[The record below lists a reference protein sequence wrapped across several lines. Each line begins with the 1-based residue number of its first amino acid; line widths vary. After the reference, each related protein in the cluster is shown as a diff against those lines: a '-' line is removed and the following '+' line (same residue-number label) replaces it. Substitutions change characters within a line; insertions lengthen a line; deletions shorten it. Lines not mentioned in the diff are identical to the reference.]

1 MKIVLFNTYIFDN
14 NFIFNIINFCSS
26 LINISNLLI
35 FGLISIL
42 SLIFIHMSNKPLLD
56 AAHKVKTTVAAA
68 SVIYKNVIK
77 GGDQV
82 ATMMIKITI
91 KIKIKIINL
100 ILNQIMVVILVQLII
115 ILILKIL
122 ILLILQSLKINN
134 VNKFNQIF
142 NQ

>member
-42 SLIFIHMSNKPLLD
+42 SLIFIHMSKKPLLD
-56 AAHKVKTTVAAA
+56 AAHKVITTVAAA

-77 GGDQV
+77 GGGSSSNDDD
-82 ATMMIKITI
+82 KDND
-91 KIKIKIINL
+91 KDKNK
-100 ILNQIMVVILVQLII
+100 
-115 ILILKIL
+115 
-122 ILLILQSLKINN
+122 NN
-134 VNKFNQIF
+134 KSNTEPDNGGNSGSTDNNSNSNNSNTTDTSESQNK
-142 NQ
+142 

>member
-56 AAHKVKTTVAAA
+56 AAHKVITTVAAA

-77 GGDQV
+77 GGGSSSNDDD
-82 ATMMIKITI
+82 KDND
-91 KIKIKIINL
+91 KDKNK
-100 ILNQIMVVILVQLII
+100 
-115 ILILKIL
+115 
-122 ILLILQSLKINN
+122 NN
-134 VNKFNQIF
+134 KSNTEPDNGGNYGSTDNNSNSNNSNTTDTSESQNK
-142 NQ
+142 

>member
-56 AAHKVKTTVAAA
+56 AAHKVITTVAAA

-77 GGDQV
+77 GGGSSSNDDD
-82 ATMMIKITI
+82 KDND
-91 KIKIKIINL
+91 KDKNK
-100 ILNQIMVVILVQLII
+100 
-115 ILILKIL
+115 
-122 ILLILQSLKINN
+122 NN
-134 VNKFNQIF
+134 KSNT
-142 NQ
+142 

>member
-56 AAHKVKTTVAAA
+56 AAHKVIKTVAAA

-77 GGDQV
+77 GGGSSSNDDD
-82 ATMMIKITI
+82 KDND
-91 KIKIKIINL
+91 KDKNK
-100 ILNQIMVVILVQLII
+100 
-115 ILILKIL
+115 
-122 ILLILQSLKINN
+122 NN
-134 VNKFNQIF
+134 KSNTEPENGGNSGSTDNNSNSNNSNTTDTSESQNK
-142 NQ
+142 

>member
-42 SLIFIHMSNKPLLD
+42 SLIFIHMSSKPLLD
-56 AAHKVKTTVAAA
+56 AAHKVITTVAAA

-77 GGDQV
+77 GGGSSSNDDD
-82 ATMMIKITI
+82 KDND
-91 KIKIKIINL
+91 KDKNK
-100 ILNQIMVVILVQLII
+100 
-115 ILILKIL
+115 
-122 ILLILQSLKINN
+122 NN
-134 VNKFNQIF
+134 KSNTEPDNGGNSGSTDNNSNSNNSNTTDTSESQNK
-142 NQ
+142 

>member
-26 LINISNLLI
+26 LINISNLFI

-56 AAHKVKTTVAAA
+56 AAHKVITTVAAA

-77 GGDQV
+77 GGGSSSNDDD
-82 ATMMIKITI
+82 KDND
-91 KIKIKIINL
+91 KDKNK
-100 ILNQIMVVILVQLII
+100 
-115 ILILKIL
+115 
-122 ILLILQSLKINN
+122 NN
-134 VNKFNQIF
+134 KSNTEPDNGGNSGSTDNNSNSNNSNTTDTSESQNK
-142 NQ
+142 

>member
-56 AAHKVKTTVAAA
+56 AAHKAITGAAA
-68 SVIYKNVIK
+68 LTVIYQNVIK
-77 GGDQV
+77 GGGSSSNDDDND
-82 ATMMIKITI
+82 KD
-91 KIKIKIINL
+91 KNK
-100 ILNQIMVVILVQLII
+100 
-115 ILILKIL
+115 
-122 ILLILQSLKINN
+122 NN
-134 VNKFNQIF
+134 KSNTEPDNGGNSGSTDNNSNSNNSNTTDTSESQNK
-142 NQ
+142 

>member
-56 AAHKVKTTVAAA
+56 AAHKVITTVAAE
-68 SVIYKNVIK
+68 SVIYKHVIK
-77 GGDQV
+77 GGGSSSNDDD
-82 ATMMIKITI
+82 KDND
-91 KIKIKIINL
+91 KDKNK
-100 ILNQIMVVILVQLII
+100 
-115 ILILKIL
+115 
-122 ILLILQSLKINN
+122 NN
-134 VNKFNQIF
+134 KSNTEPDNGGNSGSTDNNSNSNNSNTTDTSESQNK
-142 NQ
+142 

>member
-77 GGDQV
+77 GGGGG
-82 ATMMIKITI
+82 ATSSNDDDKDND
-91 KIKIKIINL
+91 KDKNK
-100 ILNQIMVVILVQLII
+100 
-115 ILILKIL
+115 
-122 ILLILQSLKINN
+122 NN
-134 VNKFNQIF
+134 KSNTEPDNGGNSGSTDNNSNSNNSNTTDTSESQNK
-142 NQ
+142 

>member
-56 AAHKVKTTVAAA
+56 AAHKVITTVAAA

-77 GGDQV
+77 GGGSSSNDDD
-82 ATMMIKITI
+82 KDND
-91 KIKIKIINL
+91 KDKNK
-100 ILNQIMVVILVQLII
+100 
-115 ILILKIL
+115 
-122 ILLILQSLKINN
+122 NN
-134 VNKFNQIF
+134 KSNTEPDNGGNSGSTDNNSNSNNSNTTDTSESQNK
-142 NQ
+142 

>member
-42 SLIFIHMSNKPLLD
+42 SLIFIHMNNKPLLD
-56 AAHKVKTTVAAA
+56 AAHKVITTVAAA

-77 GGDQV
+77 GGGSSSNDDD
-82 ATMMIKITI
+82 KDND
-91 KIKIKIINL
+91 KDKNK
-100 ILNQIMVVILVQLII
+100 
-115 ILILKIL
+115 
-122 ILLILQSLKINN
+122 NN
-134 VNKFNQIF
+134 KSNTEPDNGGNSGSTDNNSNSNNSNTTDTSESQNK
-142 NQ
+142 

>member
-42 SLIFIHMSNKPLLD
+42 SLIFIHMSNKTLLD
-56 AAHKVKTTVAAA
+56 AAHKVITTVAAA

-77 GGDQV
+77 GGGSSSNDDD
-82 ATMMIKITI
+82 KDND
-91 KIKIKIINL
+91 KDKNK
-100 ILNQIMVVILVQLII
+100 
-115 ILILKIL
+115 
-122 ILLILQSLKINN
+122 NN
-134 VNKFNQIF
+134 KSNTEPDNGGNSGSTDNNSNSNNSNTTDTSESQNK
-142 NQ
+142 

>member
-56 AAHKVKTTVAAA
+56 AAHKVITTVAAA

-77 GGDQV
+77 GGGSSSNDDDND
-82 ATMMIKITI
+82 KD
-91 KIKIKIINL
+91 KNK
-100 ILNQIMVVILVQLII
+100 
-115 ILILKIL
+115 
-122 ILLILQSLKINN
+122 NN
-134 VNKFNQIF
+134 KSNTEPDNGGNSGSTDNNSNSNNSNTTDTSESQNK
-142 NQ
+142 